1 MTEVLRLLAIF
12 VAFVG
17 IVSALMSIQFERRAE
32 IALFR
37 VLGLT
42 PQEVWLVVAGETGL
56 IGAIAG
62 ILAIPLGLIL
72 AMVLIFV
79 INRRSFGWSMDITLD
94 PMLFV
99 QSLLLAITAAM
110 IAGMIPAFK
119 MSKSNPVGALR
130 EE

>member
-1 MTEVLRLLAIF
+1 M
-12 VAFVG
+12 
-17 IVSALMSIQFERRAE
+17 
-32 IALFR
+32 
-37 VLGLT
+37 
-42 PQEVWLVVAGETGL
+42 VAGETGL

-72 AMVLIFV
+72 ATVLIFV
-79 INRRSFGWSMDITLD
+79 INRRSFGWSMDLTLD

>member
-1 MTEVLRLLAIF
+1 MA
-12 VAFVG
+12 
-17 IVSALMSIQFERRAE
+17 IQFERRAE

-42 PQEVWLVVAGETGL
+42 PQEVWLVVSGETGL

-72 AMVLIFV
+72 AVVLIFV
-79 INRRSFGWSMDITLD
+79 INRRSFGWSMDLTLD
-94 PMLFV
+94 PMLLL

-110 IAGMIPAFK
+110 IAGMFPAFK
-119 MSKSNPVGALR
+119 MSRSNPVSSLR